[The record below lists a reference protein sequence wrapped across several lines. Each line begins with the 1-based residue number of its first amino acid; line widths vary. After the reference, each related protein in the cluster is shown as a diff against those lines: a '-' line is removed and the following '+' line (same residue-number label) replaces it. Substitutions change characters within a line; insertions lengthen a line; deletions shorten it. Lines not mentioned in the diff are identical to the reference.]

1 MIFKDRVAIVTGSAQ
16 GLGKA
21 MVERLASDGVKVVIT
36 DVNEEKINLA
46 VEELTSKGYDV
57 FGAKCDVT
65 NRDEIRALG
74 EKVIENYGKLDI
86 IVNNA
91 GITKD
96 SSFKKMTDAQWDA
109 VMTVD
114 LKSVFLVSQELVK
127 YLEANGYGRIINIS
141 SLAGMMG
148 NFGQANYSAA
158 KAGVVGLTKTLSIEL
173 GKKNITVNAIAPG
186 FINTEMTKVIP
197 EDRKKVMIAEIPVGR
212 PGEPEEIA
220 AVVAFL
226 ASDEAGFVSGTMVE
240 TTGSIKRQYDF

>member
-16 GLGKA
+16 GLGRA
-21 MVERLASDGVKVVIT
+21 MVERIASDGVKVVIT

-74 EKVIENYGKLDI
+74 EKVIEKYGKLDI

-226 ASDEAGFVSGTMVE
+226 ASDEAGFVSGTVINVN
-240 TTGSIKRQYDF
+240 GGNYR

>member
-16 GLGKA
+16 GLGRA

-226 ASDEAGFVSGTMVE
+226 ASDEAGFVSGTVINVN
-240 TTGSIKRQYDF
+240 GGNYR

>member
-1 MIFKDRVAIVTGSAQ
+1 MIFEDRVAIVTGSAQ
-16 GLGKA
+16 GLGRA

-46 VEELTSKGYDV
+46 VNELTAKGYEV

-65 NRDEIRALG
+65 NREEIRALG
-74 EKVIENYGKLDI
+74 EKVIEKYGKLDI

-186 FINTEMTKVIP
+186 FINTEMTRVIP
-197 EDRKKVMIAEIPVGR
+197 EDRKKAMLAEIPVGR

-226 ASDEAGFVSGTMVE
+226 ASDEAGFVSGTVINVNG
-240 TTGSIKRQYDF
+240 GSYR

>member
-74 EKVIENYGKLDI
+74 EKVIEKYGKLDI

-226 ASDEAGFVSGTMVE
+226 ASDEAGFVSGTVINVN
-240 TTGSIKRQYDF
+240 GGNYR

>member
-16 GLGKA
+16 GLGRA

-46 VEELTSKGYDV
+46 VNELTAKGYDV

-65 NRDEIRALG
+65 NREEIRALG
-74 EKVIENYGKLDI
+74 EKVIEKYGKLDI

-109 VMTVD
+109 VLTVD
-114 LKSVFLVSQELVK
+114 LKSIFMVTQELVK
-127 YLEANGYGRIINIS
+127 YLEANGYGRIVNIS

-226 ASDEAGFVSGTMVE
+226 ASDEAGFVSGTVINVNG
-240 TTGSIKRQYDF
+240 GSYR

>member
-16 GLGKA
+16 GLGRA

-74 EKVIENYGKLDI
+74 EKVIEKYGKLDI

-114 LKSVFLVSQELVK
+114 LKSVFLVSQVACEIVLK
-127 YLEANGYGRIINIS
+127 PTDM
-141 SLAGMMG
+141 AG
-148 NFGQANYSAA
+148 
-158 KAGVVGLTKTLSIEL
+158 
-173 GKKNITVNAIAPG
+173 
-186 FINTEMTKVIP
+186 
-197 EDRKKVMIAEIPVGR
+197 
-212 PGEPEEIA
+212 
-220 AVVAFL
+220 
-226 ASDEAGFVSGTMVE
+226 
-240 TTGSIKRQYDF
+240 

>member
-226 ASDEAGFVSGTMVE
+226 ASDEAGFVSGTVINVN
-240 TTGSIKRQYDF
+240 GGNYR

>member
-16 GLGKA
+16 GLGRA
-21 MVERLASDGVKVVIT
+21 MAERLAADGVKVVIT
-36 DVNEEKINLA
+36 DVNEEKINEA
-46 VEELTSKGYDV
+46 VAELQAKGYDV
-57 FGAKCDVT
+57 FGARCDVT

-74 EKVIENYGKLDI
+74 EKIIGKYGKLDI
-86 IVNNA
+86 VVNNA

-96 SSFKKMTDAQWDA
+96 ASFKKMTDAQWDA

-186 FINTEMTKVIP
+186 FINTEMTRVIP
-197 EDRKKVMIAEIPVGR
+197 EDRKKAMLAEIPVGR

-226 ASDEAGFVSGTMVE
+226 ASDEAGFVSGTVINVN
-240 TTGSIKRQYDF
+240 GGNYR

>member
-1 MIFKDRVAIVTGSAQ
+1 MIFNDRVAIVTGSAQ
-16 GLGKA
+16 GLGRA

-46 VEELTSKGYDV
+46 VNELTAKGYDV

-65 NRDEIRALG
+65 NREEIRTLG
-74 EKVIENYGKLDI
+74 EKVIEKYGKLDI

-109 VMTVD
+109 VLNVD
-114 LKSVFLVSQELVK
+114 LKSIFLVTQELVK
-127 YLEANGYGRIINIS
+127 YLEANGYGRIVNIS

-226 ASDEAGFVSGTMVE
+226 ASDEAGFVSGTVINVN
-240 TTGSIKRQYDF
+240 GGNYR

>member
-16 GLGKA
+16 GLGRA

-46 VEELTSKGYDV
+46 VNELTAKGYNV

-65 NRDEIRALG
+65 NREEIRALG
-74 EKVIENYGKLDI
+74 EKVLEKYGKLDI

-96 SSFKKMTDAQWDA
+96 CSFKKMTDAQWDA

-186 FINTEMTKVIP
+186 FINTEMTRVIP
-197 EDRKKVMIAEIPVGR
+197 EDRKKAMLAEIPVGR

-226 ASDEAGFVSGTMVE
+226 ASDEAGFVSGTVINVN
-240 TTGSIKRQYDF
+240 GGNYR

>member
-16 GLGKA
+16 GLGRA

-46 VEELTSKGYDV
+46 VNELTAKGYEV

-74 EKVIENYGKLDI
+74 EKVIEKYGKLDI

-226 ASDEAGFVSGTMVE
+226 ASDEAGFVSGTVINVNG
-240 TTGSIKRQYDF
+240 GSYR

>member
-1 MIFKDRVAIVTGSAQ
+1 MIFKDRVAIITGSAQ
-16 GLGKA
+16 GLGRA
-21 MVERLASDGVKVVIT
+21 MAERLAKDGVKVVIT
-36 DVNEEKINLA
+36 DVNEEKINDA
-46 VEELTSKGYDV
+46 VAELQAKGYNV

-74 EKVIENYGKLDI
+74 EKIIEKYGKLDI

-96 SSFKKMTDAQWDA
+96 ASFKKMTDAQWDA

-186 FINTEMTKVIP
+186 FINTEMTRVIP
-197 EDRKKVMIAEIPVGR
+197 EDRKKAMLAEIPVGR
-212 PGEPEEIA
+212 LGEPE
-220 AVVAFL
+220 
-226 ASDEAGFVSGTMVE
+226 
-240 TTGSIKRQYDF
+240 

>member
-16 GLGKA
+16 GLGRA

-74 EKVIENYGKLDI
+74 EKVIEKYGKLDI

-226 ASDEAGFVSGTMVE
+226 ASDEAGFVSGTVINVN
-240 TTGSIKRQYDF
+240 GGNYR

>member
-16 GLGKA
+16 GLGRA

-46 VEELTSKGYDV
+46 VAELSSKGYDV
-57 FGAKCDVT
+57 FGLKCDVT
-65 NRDEIRALG
+65 NREEIRALG
-74 EKVIENYGKLDI
+74 EKVIEKYGKLDI

-96 SSFKKMTDAQWDA
+96 ASFKKMTDAQWDA
-109 VMTVD
+109 VLTVD
-114 LKSVFLVSQELVK
+114 LKSIFMVTQELVK
-127 YLEANGYGRIINIS
+127 YLEANGYGRIVNIS

-158 KAGVVGLTKTLSIEL
+158 KAGVVGLTKTLAIEL
-173 GKKNITVNAIAPG
+173 GKKNITANAIAPG
-186 FINTEMTKVIP
+186 FINTEMTRIIP
-197 EDRKKVMIAEIPVGR
+197 EDRKKVMLAEIPVGR

-226 ASDEAGFVSGTMVE
+226 ASDEAGFVSGTVINVN
-240 TTGSIKRQYDF
+240 GGNYR

>member
-16 GLGKA
+16 GLGRA

-46 VEELTSKGYDV
+46 VNELTAKGYNV

-65 NRDEIRALG
+65 NREEIRALG
-74 EKVIENYGKLDI
+74 EKVIEKYGKLDI

-109 VMTVD
+109 VLNVD
-114 LKSVFLVSQELVK
+114 LKSIFLVTQELVK
-127 YLEANGYGRIINIS
+127 YLEANGYGRIVNIS

-173 GKKNITVNAIAPG
+173 GKKQITVNAVAPG

-197 EDRKKVMIAEIPVGR
+197 DDRKKVMIAEIPVGR

-226 ASDEAGFVSGTMVE
+226 ASDEAGFVSGTVVNVN
-240 TTGSIKRQYDF
+240 GGNYR